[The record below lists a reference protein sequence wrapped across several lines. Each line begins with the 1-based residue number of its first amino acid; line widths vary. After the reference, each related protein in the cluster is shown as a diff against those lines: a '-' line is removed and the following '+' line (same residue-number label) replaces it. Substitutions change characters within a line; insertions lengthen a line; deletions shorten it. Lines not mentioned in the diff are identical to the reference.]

1 MKAELDAIVA
11 HLYGLTRDELDYLLE
26 TFSIVKRKD
35 IGKFGEYKTKKLILE
50 YYDKYVNEIEVG
62 T

>member
-11 HLYGLTRDELDYLLE
+11 HLYGLTRDELDYILE
-26 TFSIVKRKD
+26 TFPIVKRKD
-35 IGKFGEYKTKKLILE
+35 IGEFGEYKTKKLILE